1 MFKNFINEKSYNL
14 YKKIK
19 GKINIILFVVLIL
32 LLIWIV
38 VSFLIQGRN
47 FENTNETE
55 SKSSYQPQETVI
67 DGDDIDEEEYK
78 EEESIINTFVEYC
91 NNGQVAEAYNM
102 LSSDCKESLYPAQAD
117 FEQNYYNEI
126 FSSKKI
132 CNLQSW
138 INGEN
143 YTTYRVRF
151 IDDIMSTGSYEDS
164 HKYEDYITI
173 IQNND
178 GSKYLGISNYI
189 IKQDIADV
197 SKETDEL
204 YIQVKSVET
213 YIDYMDYTFSVKNK
227 SNKVILL
234 DTLED
239 ISDTMYIMTNSDK
252 RITCNPNGLNRLK
265 LRIEP
270 NTTETIKIRYNQVAG
285 NDDTNKEITFSN
297 IIKDYETYLQDREN
311 YSDILTLTIEL

>member
-1 MFKNFINEKSYNL
+1 
-14 YKKIK
+14 
-19 GKINIILFVVLIL
+19 
-32 LLIWIV
+32 
-38 VSFLIQGRN
+38 
-47 FENTNETE
+47 
-55 SKSSYQPQETVI
+55 
-67 DGDDIDEEEYK
+67 
-78 EEESIINTFVEYC
+78 
-91 NNGQVAEAYNM
+91 
-102 LSSDCKESLYPAQAD
+102 
-117 FEQNYYNEI
+117 
-126 FSSKKI
+126 
-132 CNLQSW
+132 
-138 INGEN
+138 
-143 YTTYRVRF
+143 
-151 IDDIMSTGSYEDS
+151 MSTGSYEDS

-189 IKQDIADV
+189 IKQNIADV

-213 YIDYMDYTFSVKNK
+213 YIDYMEYTFSVKNK